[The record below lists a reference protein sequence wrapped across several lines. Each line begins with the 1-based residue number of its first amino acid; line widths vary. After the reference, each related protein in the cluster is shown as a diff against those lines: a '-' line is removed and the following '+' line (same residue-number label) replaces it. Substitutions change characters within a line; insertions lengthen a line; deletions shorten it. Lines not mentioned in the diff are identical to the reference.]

1 MIARELMRKRETG
14 GQMTASDGQ
23 PVGASPRTARVRVP
37 KTAELVAA
45 QLRAQIVRGE
55 LNDGDSLP
63 PETELVERFGI
74 SRPTLREAFRVLESE
89 SLISVRRGARGGA
102 RVHAPTLDVAARN
115 AGLVLQHRRTTMADI
130 YLARTIIEGPCA
142 GLLARRRSGA
152 DLELMWRNVEEAEA
166 AIDEPDRFIRLHTEF
181 HGLVVDLAGNET
193 LALLNG
199 MVRHLIDLANWA
211 RVERDPGGSTP
222 RASHRGAKAHRRLV
236 EHIEA
241 RDIEAAEALWRTHL
255 VEAGEFLSEH
265 PGPQTVLELLA

>member
-1 MIARELMRKRETG
+1 LNESGYASADLEENTMTG
-14 GQMTASDGQ
+14 SDRHPGGPQ
-23 PVGASPRTARVRVP
+23 LSAAKVRVP

-45 QLRAQIVRGE
+45 RLRAQIVRGE

-63 PETELVERFGI
+63 PETELIDRFGI

-89 SLISVRRGARGGA
+89 ALISVRRGARGGA

-115 AGLVLQHRRTTMADI
+115 AGLVLQHRGTTMADL
-130 YLARTIIEGPCA
+130 YVARTIVEPPCA
-142 GLLARRRSGA
+142 AMLARGRSAA
-152 DLELMWRNVEEAEA
+152 DLQLLWQNVEQAEA
-166 AIDEPDRFIRLHTEF
+166 AIEEPDRFIRLHTEF
-181 HGLVVDLAGNET
+181 HGLIVDLAGNQT
-193 LALLNG
+193 LALVNG
-199 MVRHLIDLANWA
+199 LVRNLIDLANWT

-222 RASHRGAKAHRRLV
+222 RAVHRGARAHRRLV

-241 RDIEAAEALWRTHL
+241 REAEAAETLWRTHL